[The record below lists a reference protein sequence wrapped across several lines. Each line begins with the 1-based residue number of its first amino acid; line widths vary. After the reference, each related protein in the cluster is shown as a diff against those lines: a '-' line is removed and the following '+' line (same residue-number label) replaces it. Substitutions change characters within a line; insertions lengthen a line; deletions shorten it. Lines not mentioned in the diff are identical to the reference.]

1 MTIPKDERIPEDKL
15 DQAIE
20 DMPFI
25 FVGNE
30 TCACGINHTIYAPVP
45 VGMAEC
51 VCGRWIDFDLMEHS
65 NTVL

>member
-25 FVGNE
+25 FIGHE
-30 TCACGINHTIYAPVP
+30 TCECGINHTIYAPVP

-51 VCGRWIDFDLMEHS
+51 VCGLLLEFNLEEYDAD
-65 NTVL
+65 